1 LSHFGLPRVEVAVE
15 VAAVD
20 EVELVEEAVDA
31 RAAAE
36 AEAVL
41 AVVRLRGPVVVPW
54 ERLR

>member
-1 LSHFGLPRVEVAVE
+1 VAVE

-20 EVELVEEAVDA
+20 EVELVEEEVDA
-31 RAAAE
+31 RAAE